1 MFRVTKMC
9 QILKVSRSG
18 YYHWLKEPVSQRK
31 KKDMKLKQKIKQI
44 YQKSR
49 QRYGSPRIYQ
59 QLLREGYSIGKKRVE
74 RLMSEMG
81 IQAVAKKKYKAT
93 TDSAHSKPVAENHL
107 NRDFTPEKPN
117 KSWVADITY
126 IPTTEGWLYLATIMD
141 LYSRKIIG
149 WSLRERL
156 TKELVIGALDMAL
169 KQRNLSAD
177 LLIHSDRGSQ
187 YASELYQLLLLK
199 NGILCSM
206 SGKGNC
212 WDNTVMESFYRSL
225 KVELIYQN
233 HYQTRRQAQRD
244 IFEYIEVFYNR
255 ERLHSSIGYYTPE
268 EYESL
273 VLEKVS

>member
-1 MFRVTKMC
+1 MC
-9 QILKVSRSG
+9 QVLKVSRSG
-18 YYHWLKEPVSQRK
+18 YYAWLKYPTSQRK
-31 KKDMKLKQKIKQI
+31 KKDIELKQKIKQI

-74 RLMSEMG
+74 RLMQELD
-81 IQAVAKKKYKAT
+81 IQAVAKKKYKST

-107 NRDFTPEKPN
+107 NRDFTPKKPN
-117 KSWVADITY
+117 KYWVADITY
-126 IPTTEGWLYLATIMD
+126 IWTAEGWIYLATIMD

-149 WSLRERL
+149 WALRERL

-169 KQRNLSAD
+169 KQRCNFSPD

-187 YASELYQLLLLK
+187 YASELYQLILLK
-199 NGILCSM
+199 HGILCSM

-212 WDNTVMESFYRSL
+212 WDNAVMESFYRTL
-225 KVELIYQN
+225 KVELIYQ
-233 HYQTRRQAQRD
+233 HKYQTRREAQRD
-244 IFEYIEVFYNR
+244 IFEYIEIFYNR

-268 EYESL
+268 EYETLMLTKLS
-273 VLEKVS
+273 